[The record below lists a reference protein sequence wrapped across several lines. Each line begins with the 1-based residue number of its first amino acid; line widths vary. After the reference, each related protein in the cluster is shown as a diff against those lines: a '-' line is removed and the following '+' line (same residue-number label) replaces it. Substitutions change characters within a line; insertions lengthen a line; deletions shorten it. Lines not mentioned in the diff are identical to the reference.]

1 MRLKLGGL
9 GGFSAEPIPEDSPLP
24 PEDRLVLG
32 SLAALEGLYH
42 ERGPR
47 LQRFFGR
54 RVDRQDAG
62 DLVQESFVR
71 MASAIHRS
79 SSVIKEPEAYLQQ
92 IATNILRDR
101 ANSALQRSL
110 SQHVSIDE
118 IDVAAPDPVAALETR
133 DMLNRLQSAL
143 LRLKP
148 KTREVFLAHRV
159 DGQSYRDIA
168 VQQGLSIKGVEWH
181 MRKAITHLDRVLR
194 SR

>member
-1 MRLKLGGL
+1 MRLNFGDLGNY
-9 GGFSAEPIPEDSPLP
+9 SPEPLAEDSPLP
-24 PEDRLVLG
+24 PEDRVVLG

-42 ERGPR
+42 EKGPKLR
-47 LQRFFGR
+47 RFFGR
-54 RVDRQDAG
+54 RVDRQDTN
-62 DLVQESFVR
+62 DLVQESFAR
-71 MASAIHRS
+71 MASAVRRS
-79 SSVIKEPEAYLQQ
+79 SAVIENPEAYLQQ

-110 SQHVSIDE
+110 SLHVPIDE
-118 IDVAAPDPVAALETR
+118 TEVAAPDPIAALEAR
-133 DMLNRLQSAL
+133 DTLNRLQSAL

-168 VQQGLSIKGVEWH
+168 DRQGLSMKGVEWH
-181 MRKAITHLDRVLR
+181 MRKAIAHLDRVLR